1 VCVSRDSRSP
11 VAAPERQAGSPNLR
25 LLAARMILPL
35 GARRREIERLFA
47 RTAAAFGSPVP
58 PPRARGAAGRLREY
72 ALFTRDSAEE
82 ALDGGGNLRALDGR
96 LFGAALALGR
106 GYRHRLRVRG
116 TRDAMAA
123 ARLIYRGLGIDFRG
137 SVEGKVVIRRCASAA
152 VYTPRVCAL
161 ISALDRG
168 LLAGLTGGGVLE
180 FRQRITEGADSC
192 RACFTQGKT

>member
-1 VCVSRDSRSP
+1 
-11 VAAPERQAGSPNLR
+11 
-25 LLAARMILPL
+25 MILPL

-47 RTAAAFGSPVP
+47 RTAAAFGSPVLS
-58 PPRARGAAGRLREY
+58 RRTRGAGGRLKEY
-72 ALFTRDSAEE
+72 ALFTRDCAEAALSGGGKLQ
-82 ALDGGGNLRALDGR
+82 ALDSR
-96 LFGAALALGR
+96 LFGAALALGG
-106 GYRHRLRVRG
+106 GYRLRLRVRG

-137 SVEGKVVIRRCASAA
+137 STEGSVVIRRCAFAA

-161 ISALDRG
+161 VSALDRG

-192 RACFTQGKT
+192 RACLTKGKT